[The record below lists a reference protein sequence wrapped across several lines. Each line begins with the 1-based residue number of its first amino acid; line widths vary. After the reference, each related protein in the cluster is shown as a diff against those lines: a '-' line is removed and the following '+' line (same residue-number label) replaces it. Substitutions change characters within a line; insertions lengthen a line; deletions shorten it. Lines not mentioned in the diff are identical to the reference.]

1 MRSHRMRGYGAWCM
15 GWRDGGRRSGP
26 PSGNGWGCG
35 VLVLLFAAL
44 LVFTSVRVALETGS
58 GLALLLGFAVI
69 MGIVKGM
76 TER

>member
-1 MRSHRMRGYGAWCM
+1 M
-15 GWRDGGRRSGP
+15 
-26 PSGNGWGCG
+26 
-35 VLVLLFAAL
+35 LFAAL